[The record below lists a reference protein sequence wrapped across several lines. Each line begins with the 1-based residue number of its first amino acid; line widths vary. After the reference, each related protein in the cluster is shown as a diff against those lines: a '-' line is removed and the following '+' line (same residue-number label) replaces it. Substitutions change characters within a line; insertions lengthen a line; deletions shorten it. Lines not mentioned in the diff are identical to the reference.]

1 MPPREEG
8 GHVWGEEA
16 EQPEGR
22 EAAGWPRGTVQRTDT
37 PQRPAVSGREAQCG
51 VGAPLLLPPVLQA
64 AICGSICDLKSTC
77 RITTRPP
84 PGHAAHTGGCVG
96 WLAQGASWTHALG
109 TMPWLPGPSRWRCCA
124 WWASTMS
131 AGPQARRPRPPPL
144 RGRHSCPHRTLR
156 LCMGG
161 LPRHA
166 FDFNLQ
172 AGIMAL
178 RFAAPRQ
185 AGSAAGG
192 SACHSACVCAS
203 AGADAFWLTT
213 NQPKDLKRSANKRA
227 LRRAPSCRTTTNEPA
242 GDALN
247 LCRSGASDT
256 AQTFG
261 SSRLLGLLSRRAR
274 ATVRA

>member
-109 TMPWLPGPSRWRCCA
+109 TMPWLPGLSRWRCCA

-131 AGPQARRPRPPPL
+131 AGPQAPAASVAGAPQLP
-144 RGRHSCPHRTLR
+144 SPHPQAVHGGLASARLR
-156 LCMGG
+156 L
-161 LPRHA
+161 
-166 FDFNLQ
+166 Q
-172 AGIMAL
+172 
-178 RFAAPRQ
+178 
-185 AGSAAGG
+185 
-192 SACHSACVCAS
+192 S
-203 AGADAFWLTT
+203 AGWDHGA
-213 NQPKDLKRSANKRA
+213 P
-227 LRRAPSCRTTTNEPA
+227 LRRATPGRQRCWRV
-242 GDALN
+242 
-247 LCRSGASDT
+247 
-256 AQTFG
+256 
-261 SSRLLGLLSRRAR
+261 RLPFCMR
-274 ATVRA
+274 VC

>member
-1 MPPREEG
+1 MAEGHCAAHGHSPAPRSVRPRGAVWCGRTAAAAACAASRHLWKHMRLEINMPHHHSPPPR
-8 GHVWGEEA
+8 
-16 EQPEGR
+16 
-22 EAAGWPRGTVQRTDT
+22 
-37 PQRPAVSGREAQCG
+37 S
-51 VGAPLLLPPVLQA
+51 
-64 AICGSICDLKSTC
+64 
-77 RITTRPP
+77 
-84 PGHAAHTGGCVG
+84 AAHTGGCVG